1 MLSLV
6 DRILI
11 GPAALCAS
19 GLAADV
25 AGLDRPARPPAWTP
39 ALEKP
44 ALKNPTALKPQAD
57 RAQPFFNHLAT
68 HTGAAFAD

>member
-1 MLSLV
+1 MLTLV

-19 GLAADV
+19 GLAPDI
-25 AGLDRPARPPAWTP
+25 AGLDRPARPPAWTT
-39 ALEKP
+39 A
-44 ALKNPTALKPQAD
+44 ASRNTTALKPQAD
-57 RAQPFFNHLAT
+57 GVQPFFNHLAT

>member
-1 MLSLV
+1 MLTLV

-19 GLAADV
+19 GLAPDV
-25 AGLDRPARPPAWTP
+25 AGLDRPARPPSWTARP
-39 ALEKP
+39 
-44 ALKNPTALKPQAD
+44 LKNPTALKPQAD